1 MSRPRVDSPLERIR
15 GLKREMHQPA
25 DSTFGY

>member
-1 MSRPRVDSPLERIR
+1 MESPLERIR
-15 GLKREMHQPA
+15 GLKREMYRPV